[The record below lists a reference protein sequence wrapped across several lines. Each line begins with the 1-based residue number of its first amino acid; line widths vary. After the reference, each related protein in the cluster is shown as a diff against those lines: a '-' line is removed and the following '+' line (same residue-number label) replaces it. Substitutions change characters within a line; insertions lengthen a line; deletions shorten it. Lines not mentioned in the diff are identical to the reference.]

1 MGALKYKGYSG
12 TVEYSE
18 EDNCL
23 YGKVIGMHKNI
34 ISYEGKTIEE
44 LKADFEA
51 GIDLYLDSCNER
63 GVKPQKPFSGT
74 LNIRI
79 PSEVHSQLALK
90 AQMSGRSIN
99 AIIKDLLT
107 NQLHML

>member
-18 EDNCL
+18 EDECL
-23 YGKVIGMHKNI
+23 FGKVIGMNKDL

-51 GIDLYLDSCNER
+51 GIDIYLESC
-63 GVKPQKPFSGT
+63 K
-74 LNIRI
+74 
-79 PSEVHSQLALK
+79 
-90 AQMSGRSIN
+90 
-99 AIIKDLLT
+99 
-107 NQLHML
+107 